1 MATSKK
7 VILDSGNAKPITY
20 EQFTT
25 WSTGAG
31 NATSTGLNS
40 GNYNPP
46 AGGNVIN
53 VQSSTEPE
61 QIIDPNTTDNSPQ
74 PSLPVVNSQQENT
87 APAPLTEQ
95 EAAAYRTFANT
106 PSNPQDQN
114 AVQGTYY
121 QTADSLAI
129 TEADI
134 NNNPSQVRATLAG
147 LNEDLILQVT
157 EPTPT
162 NVTIPDD
169 NPSVPSQTPVPAT
182 SFTGTTIPD
191 ALANETIY
199 YSNGIV
205 EKVQYFGTPDTAED
219 PIEAARLEAEANN
232 NNNPEEYDIQNLAN
246 GDPYEVARLEAE
258 ANLNNNP
265 EGYDLAVLQD
275 QDPFEA
281 ARLESD
287 AQYNVDPELYGL
299 QAEEDPYEASRLAAE
314 DRYNT
319 DPYEFDGESADGSD
333 LEGSIYNAQQQ
344 QAISTQSG
352 ANQNTDWRVR
362 LRLAPAANYLYNADQ
377 PGILAPLSTR
387 GGTDGVIFPYTPKI
401 DTGYKA
407 QYNPLDLTHSNYRG
421 YFYQNSYVDAVNI
434 TGHFTAQNTTDAR
447 YLLAVI
453 HFFRSVTKMFYGND
467 PQRGSPPPLVFL
479 SGYGTYQFNG
489 LPAVVSSFT
498 YSLPDDVD
506 YIKADV
512 ANQQGQNTNS
522 RQPKSSGDPL
532 FNPSTQRLQDSGQTP
547 GALPPNNFGTNGQVN
562 LATGAPTMVPT
573 KMDIQITLLPMV
585 SRTNVSKQFSLAQYA
600 SGNGLKGGFW

>member
-40 GNYNPP
+40 GSYNPA

-74 PSLPVVNSQQENT
+74 PSLPVINSQQENT

-147 LNEDLILQVT
+147 LNEDLTLQVT

-169 NPSVPSQTPVPAT
+169 NPSVPSQTPFPT
-182 SFTGTTIPD
+182 TGFTGTTIPD

-205 EKVQYFGTPDTAED
+205 EKVQYFGTPENTNED
-219 PIEAARLEAEANN
+219 PF
-232 NNNPEEYDIQNLAN
+232 
-246 GDPYEVARLEAE
+246 EVARLEAE
-258 ANLNNNP
+258 ANLNSNP
-265 EGYDLAVLQD
+265 EGYDLELIRN
-275 QDPFEA
+275 QDPYEA
-281 ARLESD
+281 ARLEAE
-287 AQYNVDPELYGL
+287 AQFNEPAETYGLQAEEDPYEAARLEAEANYNAEPELYGL

-314 DRYNT
+314 ERYNT
-319 DPYEFDGESADGSD
+319 DPYEFDAESADGSD
-333 LEGSIYNAQQQ
+333 LQGAIVNAQQQ

-352 ANQNTDWRVR
+352 ANQNSDWRVR
-362 LRLAPAANYLYNADQ
+362 LRLAPAANYLYNAEQ

-512 ANQQGQNTNS
+512 ANQQGQNTTS
-522 RQPKSSGDPL
+522 RQPKSNGDAFFSPAGGRL
-532 FNPSTQRLQDSGQTP
+532 ATSNLTQGAVPSTP
-547 GALPPNNFGTNGQVN
+547 FGTNGQVN